1 MEGRHSYYYA
11 GAFSLSLNR
20 LKNLLPK
27 TLKPNFK
34 SYLEKNEYGFGKVGP
49 GFRLLVTGKG
59 MGPSMFHICSVLG
72 KEYVID
78 RMEKGLVKIE
88 ALKAEA

>member
-1 MEGRHSYYYA
+1 MQE
-11 GAFSLSLNR
+11 LLVE
-20 LKNLLPK
+20 LKSIEDFTTENIETK
-27 TLKPNFK
+27 FQA
-34 SYLEKNEYGFGKVGP
+34 YLEKNEYGFGKVGP

-72 KEYVID
+72 KEHVID